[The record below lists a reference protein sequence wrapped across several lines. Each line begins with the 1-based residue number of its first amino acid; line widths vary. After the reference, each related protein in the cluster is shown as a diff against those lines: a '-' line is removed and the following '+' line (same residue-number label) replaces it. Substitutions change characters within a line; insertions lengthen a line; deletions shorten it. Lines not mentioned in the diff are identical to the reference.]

1 MEIVEAFD
9 SIRSHMTIVSEP
21 IALTLVCKPNELGII
36 WGGVSYMVTPPHRT
50 PISSKFEQ

>member
-21 IALTLVCKPNELGII
+21 IALTLVCKPSELGVI
-36 WGGVSYMVTPPHRT
+36 WEGVVTPPHRT
-50 PISSKFEQ
+50 PITSNFEQ